1 MNGLIAVAAGG
12 AIGASL
18 RYVVTLAFARG
29 GSTAFPWH
37 TFGVNVIGAFALGLL
52 MAVLPE
58 GEAAEQWRLF
68 IGVGLLGGFTTFS
81 TFGVEFWHPIT
92 FTQNNF
98 EFRDVLT
105 MTRGE
110 HSLRMGG
117 ESLRLLF
124 TGP

>member
-81 TFGVEFWHPIT
+81 TFSYEAISLAQQGDWLTAAGYVLASVSAALIGAGVGHTIG
-92 FTQNNF
+92 
-98 EFRDVLT
+98 RALV
-105 MTRGE
+105 
-110 HSLRMGG
+110 
-117 ESLRLLF
+117 
-124 TGP
+124 